1 MGACQEYYA
10 KQTKPDV
17 KSTFYKLTAL
27 EGPRPAKS
35 SYVEKLRT
43 VAASGWRC
51 ELIGKKHQEMF
62 WGDRLFYIMRGVW
75 IAWRDSAFVKIHLKV
90 GGFARQISSWLSTY
104 LCIMVISMWGNC
116 RAYVFS
122 SLLFFV
128 FSKCSICD
136 FHKQKNNDSKTL
148 GANNFHLLLK

>member
-10 KQTKPDV
+10 KQTKPDA

-35 SYVEKLRT
+35 IYVEKLRR
-43 VAASGWRC
+43 VVASGWRC
-51 ELIGKKHQEMF
+51 ELIGKKHQEVF
-62 WGDRLFYIMRGVW
+62 WGDRLLYIMRGVW
-75 IAWRDSAFVKIHLKV
+75 IAWRDYALVKIHLKV
-90 GGFARQISSWLSTY
+90 GGFARQSSGWLSTHLY
-104 LCIMVISMWGNC
+104 IMVISMWGNC
-116 RAYVFS
+116 RRHSFS

-128 FSKCSICD
+128 SSKYSICN

-148 GANNFHLLLK
+148 GDNNFHLLLK